1 MTHIDDF
8 IQNLFYMA
16 TDDDPEVSFLAVNAD
31 LKALANEKRGGLTVV
46 SFDRSPFKLF
56 SL

>member
-1 MTHIDDF
+1 MRIPF
-8 IQNLFYMA
+8 NKRLA
-16 TDDDPEVSFLAVNAD
+16 TFPSPAGMSLTFFTVYEI
-31 LKALANEKRGGLTVV
+31 LKVLTNEKRGGLTVV